1 MKTSICNVK
10 PLVAFYRKTLMQCLR
25 TALLT
30 LCTGLLLGGCSRED
44 MPAQSEDKPGQEGQ
58 TDIPLIIL
66 DTDIGAA
73 TDDLFALEM
82 LYNYERQGR
91 CRLLGVIVDREGED
105 CAATAD
111 VMNTYWGRGDLPI
124 GVERDGIKH
133 SKVFTDYLSLHLV
146 TDEQGHPLFRRSV
159 GDYSAL
165 PDGWRLYRQLLAAQ
179 PDGSVSICSVGFV
192 TTLNHLLKSGPD
204 EFSPLSGVEL
214 VRRKVKSLYIMG
226 GAFGDSKEPEYNFGQ
241 GMDFA
246 LDFFRLWPDDVSIQF
261 SSNDVGDG
269 ISYLQQQVLDDL
281 AWTDDRHPVKYIY
294 SHYYHDDGGQ
304 RMWDVMPVIQ
314 AVEGDHLFA
323 FSPWGTVTLT
333 PNMETLFVPSA
344 TGHHRY
350 QLPGDAAWNAAML
363 ERIRTANRTA
373 PPAVAF
379 DASKY
384 ALIDLHLHL
393 DGSLSIDDAI
403 LMAAMSGV
411 EIPTDRSQLVRKLI
425 QQGEVK
431 DLNEYLAIFD
441 FAVSLMQTEDAI
453 SYSVKSLVKR
463 LDKQGLI
470 YAEIRFAP
478 QKHRERGLS
487 QEEVVQAAIRGLNDG
502 LAESRNGI
510 KAQLM
515 LCCMRDDD
523 NQQENMKTIDLADK
537 YLGKGVCGADLA
549 GAEALYSTNLFRD
562 IFAHAQALGV
572 PFSIHAGEADG
583 VESMLAAI
591 EMGARRI
598 GHGVRSYKDAAMK
611 ALLKEKD
618 IHLTVCPTSNL
629 QTHAI
634 EGVSSMADY
643 PLPVWLKEG
652 VSVSVNTDNMK
663 VSNTTV
669 SRELQLLYD
678 ARVITARDAETM
690 VYSAISH
697 AFASDE
703 LKAELTARARRI
715 MSR

>member
-1 MKTSICNVK
+1 MKISICNVES
-10 PLVAFYRKTLMQCLR
+10 LVASYRKTLMQCLH
-25 TALLT
+25 AVLLV
-30 LCTGLLLGGCSRED
+30 LCTGLALSSCSRED
-44 MPAQSEDKPGQEGQ
+44 MPADDEDKPGQQEQ
-58 TDIPLIIL
+58 ADVPLIIL
-66 DTDIGAA
+66 DTDLGSS
-73 TDDLFALEM
+73 TDDLFAMEM

-91 CRLLGVIVDREGED
+91 CRLLGVIVDREGEG

-133 SKVFTDYLSLHLV
+133 PKVFTDYQSLHLV
-146 TDEQGHPLFRRSV
+146 TDGQGHPLFRRSV

-179 PDGSVSICSVGFV
+179 PDGSVSICSIGFV
-192 TTLNHLLKSGPD
+192 TTLSHLLKSEAD

-226 GAFGDSKEPEYNFGQ
+226 GVFGDSKEPEYNFGQ
-241 GMDFA
+241 GMSFA
-246 LDFFRLWPDDVSIQF
+246 LDFFRLWPADVCMQF
-261 SSNDVGDG
+261 SSNDVGGG
-269 ISYLQQQVLDDL
+269 INYRQQQVLDDL
-281 AWTDDRHPVKYIY
+281 AWADDSHPVKYIY
-294 SHYYHDDGGQ
+294 SHYFKEGGGQ
-304 RMWDVMPVIQ
+304 RMWDPLTVIQ
-314 AVEGDHLFA
+314 AMEGDHLFA

-333 PNMETLFVPSA
+333 PAVKTLFTPSA

-403 LMAAMSGV
+403 HMAAMSGV

-431 DLNEYLAIFD
+431 DLNEYLTIFD

-515 LCCMRDDD
+515 LC
-523 NQQENMKTIDLADK
+523 
-537 YLGKGVCGADLA
+537 
-549 GAEALYSTNLFRD
+549 
-562 IFAHAQALGV
+562 
-572 PFSIHAGEADG
+572 
-583 VESMLAAI
+583 
-591 EMGARRI
+591 
-598 GHGVRSYKDAAMK
+598 
-611 ALLKEKD
+611 
-618 IHLTVCPTSNL
+618 
-629 QTHAI
+629 
-634 EGVSSMADY
+634 
-643 PLPVWLKEG
+643 
-652 VSVSVNTDNMK
+652 
-663 VSNTTV
+663 
-669 SRELQLLYD
+669 
-678 ARVITARDAETM
+678 
-690 VYSAISH
+690 
-697 AFASDE
+697 
-703 LKAELTARARRI
+703 
-715 MSR
+715 